1 MNRCGLDLK
10 YKPYNE
16 LNERQKKMVEEW
28 CKEIYTAL
36 RDDFQVEYCLSHSFN
51 EFFSSKRDKQ
61 RYFFYISKY
70 GEEVFDTME
79 EKYFK

>member
-1 MNRCGLDLK
+1 MR
-10 YKPYNE
+10 YKPYDK
-16 LNERQKKMVEEW
+16 LNERQQKKVEEW

-36 RDDFQVEYCLSHSFN
+36 RDNFKVEYCLSHSFD
-51 EFFSSKRDKQ
+51 EFFLSMRNQQ

-70 GEEVFDTME
+70 GEEVFDKMD